1 LGSDP
6 VKDASLAVPV
16 VSLVELVAVD
26 CKVIGAV
33 VGITVLV
40 MIGEMFSMVVF
51 SSLFRNLSSSTWVGS
66 GVKGVGS
73 RVVGTGVTTIVGLL
87 VVDVVVDSRLPIL
100 RLVLIKLVSGALV
113 VIRLFVGVSVGF
125 I

>member
-1 LGSDP
+1 
-6 VKDASLAVPV
+6 
-16 VSLVELVAVD
+16 
-26 CKVIGAV
+26 
-33 VGITVLV
+33 
-40 MIGEMFSMVVF
+40 MFSMVVF